1 MALAIFAFNNTQ
13 QQFAIREAGGI
24 SYSVFKDFLDSENE
38 NYVCE
43 AAFQVSTIIR
53 VASYAFMHNAHP
65 LLALKIC
72 RKMWF
77 PVRSKKKSEI
87 YCSYL

>member
-24 SYSVFKDFLDSENE
+24 SYSVFQDFLESENE

-43 AAFQVSTIIR
+43 AAFQVSYSLIYLYSLFIKFICKSIYGTVFLI
-53 VASYAFMHNAHP
+53 SYNSISVFHNH
-65 LLALKIC
+65 L
-72 RKMWF
+72 RYQ
-77 PVRSKKKSEI
+77 R
-87 YCSYL
+87 

>member
-24 SYSVFKDFLDSENE
+24 SYSVFKDFLDSEDE

-53 VASYAFMHNAHP
+53 VASCAFMHNAHP
-65 LLALKIC
+65 LLALKIF
-72 RKMWF
+72 RKM
-77 PVRSKKKSEI
+77 
-87 YCSYL
+87 